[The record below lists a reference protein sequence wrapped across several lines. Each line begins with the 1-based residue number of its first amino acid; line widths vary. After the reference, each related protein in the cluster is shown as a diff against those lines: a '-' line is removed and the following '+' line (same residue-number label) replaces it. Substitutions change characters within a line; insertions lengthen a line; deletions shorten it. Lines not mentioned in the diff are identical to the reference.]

1 MNENIKCIASI
12 VDEIKEC
19 MTDFQYKTIMD
30 NLMAIHKTNNTFSKK
45 KTIGE
50 TYLPNINIPEN
61 FYFSSSSSND

>member
-30 NLMAIHKTNNTFSKK
+30 NLMAIHKTNNTFS
-45 KTIGE
+45 
-50 TYLPNINIPEN
+50 
-61 FYFSSSSSND
+61 